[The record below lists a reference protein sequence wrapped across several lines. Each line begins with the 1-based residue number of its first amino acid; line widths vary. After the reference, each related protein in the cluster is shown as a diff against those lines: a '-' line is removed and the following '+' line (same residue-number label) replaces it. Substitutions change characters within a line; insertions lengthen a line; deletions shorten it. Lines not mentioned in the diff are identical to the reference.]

1 MERGLSSESNSVS
14 SPPTPSIEGFQVFHL
29 NPSTITGKDYRQE
42 NKLLLA
48 GHTVGFVEDSFV
60 DLPLD
65 NSC

>member
-14 SPPTPSIEGFQVFHL
+14 SPPTPSFGGFQVFHL
-29 NPSTITGKDYRQE
+29 NPSTITGKDYRQV

-48 GHTVGFVEDSFV
+48 GRTVGFVEASFV